1 MGEKLDLDFV
11 IMKRAVT
18 GFQRETDMMT
28 EVWICSELSWYFCH
42 LFFQQNSYL
51 EQNKKKK

>member
-1 MGEKLDLDFV
+1 MGGKLGFDFI

-28 EVWICSELSWYFCH
+28 EVWICFGLSWHFCH
-42 LFFQQNSYL
+42 LFFQQNS
-51 EQNKKKK
+51 